1 MTTQNNE
8 TNQEDVRGLLQQ
20 ILQNVAVVKVSV
32 HQTNLSYQIK
42 NAEVSIADTTL
53 TRGEYT
59 KPKWQI
65 MPTEWQKR
73 FAAASNQAKKI
84 LQKYS
89 IAYPNFKG
97 LYIVPVMRYQE
108 IREAVQQ
115 ASTEFTVV
123 RDEFIAAYPEILAE
137 SREKFC
143 AIDSAD
149 VVKSLT
155 KRYDREPTLDEIE
168 RHTQHLLQDR
178 EDAWRHASSRLP
190 SQDSLASKFYI
201 DLGILPFLP
210 GTVNPEKLST
220 ALELLTLTLAS
231 ADNDTVVHNIRQ
243 VISMLAGEVTNAE
256 NTAQK
261 LENRVYSDFMSE
273 AESQTREILNDVV
286 EAMAAKPR
294 QALAEAA
301 ENLAVKLRDAKRF
314 SRSNLSAVQ
323 EAIDNMRNFKF
334 MADDGLLTKITE
346 LEQILIAKTPEDLR
360 HDILNASS
368 DIAKSLQAVSEHAR
382 DNIAKTQSVKRFRRV
397 VAKSGADMQQERLEK
412 EAASV

>member
-1 MTTQNNE
+1 MTTEHSE

-53 TRGEYT
+53 THGEYT

-65 MPTEWQKR
+65 MPSEWQKR
-73 FAAASNQAKKI
+73 FAAASAQAKKV

-108 IREAVQQ
+108 IRETVQQ
-115 ASTEFTVV
+115 AATEFEAV
-123 RDEFIAAYPEILAE
+123 RNEFIAAYPDILAE
-137 SREKFC
+137 SRSKFC
-143 AIDSAD
+143 DIDSAD
-149 VVKSLT
+149 VIKTLT
-155 KRYDREPTLDEIE
+155 RRYE
-168 RHTQHLLQDR
+168 RDPSAEEVERRTQQLKQER
-178 EDAWRHASSRLP
+178 ADAWVQAASRLP
-190 SQDSLASKFYI
+190 QQDDLASKFYI

-210 GTVNPEKLST
+210 GTVNPEKLSS
-220 ALELLTLTLAS
+220 ALEILTLTLAN

-243 VISMLAGEVTNAE
+243 VISMLAGEVDHAA

-286 EAMAAKPR
+286 EAMADKPR
-294 QALAEAA
+294 KALAEAA
-301 ENLAVKLRDAKRF
+301 EDLAVKLRDAKSFRK
-314 SRSNLSAVQ
+314 SSLNAVQ
-323 EAIDNMRNFKF
+323 EAIGNMRNFKF
-334 MADDGLLTKITE
+334 MADEALLTKIGE
-346 LEQILIAKTPEDLR
+346 LEEILASKTPEDLR

-382 DNIAKTQSVKRFRRV
+382 DNISKTQAVRRFRRV
-397 VAKSGADMQQERLEK
+397 EVQSGADVLRQLKQ
-412 EAASV
+412 ADTVNA